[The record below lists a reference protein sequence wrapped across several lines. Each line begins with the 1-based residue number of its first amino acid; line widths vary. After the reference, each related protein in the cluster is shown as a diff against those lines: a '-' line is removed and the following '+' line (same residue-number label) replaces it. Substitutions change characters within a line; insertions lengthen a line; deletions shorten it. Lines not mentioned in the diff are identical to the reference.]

1 MKIYYKNI
9 MEQTITD
16 KIIRND
22 ISDPGGI
29 TGYKN
34 PMLHD
39 NLSKIIRWYKGRT
52 TFESWKT
59 NPDFTWQSRFHDHIR
74 WNDESFHRISEYLIN
89 WSFVSHIG
97 LWGLKK
103 SIKASANWLIPWVQ
117 ERKNSGACTDFTSV
131 VSEGIV
137 VRSIV
142 FSGLFAYFFDRKKVR
157 PVRPCFAH
165 LVSPKAFSGGASG
178 YARTKAKN

>member
-34 PMLHD
+34 PMLHN

-74 WNDESFHRISEYLIN
+74 
-89 WSFVSHIG
+89 
-97 LWGLKK
+97 
-103 SIKASANWLIPWVQ
+103 
-117 ERKNSGACTDFTSV
+117 
-131 VSEGIV
+131 
-137 VRSIV
+137 
-142 FSGLFAYFFDRKKVR
+142 
-157 PVRPCFAH
+157 
-165 LVSPKAFSGGASG
+165 
-178 YARTKAKN
+178 